1 MTMYVSSRIRNSA
14 ADTLTTNDDGFGA
27 KSYPN
32 WCRWVDTGTTGTVT
46 ADGAVSPA
54 TGGEYTNKPHAVIDL
69 SAALSHML
77 GRQMMQNQTYR
88 INYLAVEV
96 ENDDAGD
103 NNDES
108 ISITGRFRW
117 YSPSAHRID
126 AYQTYRKAWRIN
138 SGGGSEG
145 TSRLFAATDST
156 QGEYKALRVGIC
168 DDSTEQVPYQ
178 TVDPFTDISGSFPNL
193 YHIFDSYD
201 NALAQNGDE
210 MTNRLWRDGR
220 TGHPQAVSFSAYN
233 KNAGS
238 NGVGSENIGFQM
250 GGYDID
256 AMCGLLHF
264 VIDTT
269 QSDDLFSFDDE
280 YHIRITV
287 GVEGYGGEF

>member
-1 MTMYVSSRIRNSA
+1 MTMYVSSRIRNSS
-14 ADTLTTNDDGFGA
+14 ADTQTTNDDGFGE

-32 WCRWVDTGTTGTVT
+32 WCRWVDTGTTGTIT
-46 ADGAVSPA
+46 GDGAISPA
-54 TGGEYTNKPHAVIDL
+54 VGGEYTNKPHAVIDL

-77 GRQMMQNQTYR
+77 GRQMMQNQNFR
-88 INYLAVEV
+88 INYLGVHI

-108 ISITGRFRW
+108 FAATGRFRW

-138 SGGGSEG
+138 SGGGSTG
-145 TSRLFAATDST
+145 TSRLFSATDST

-168 DDSTEQVPYQ
+168 DDSTEQVPFQ
-178 TVDPFTDISGSFPNL
+178 TIDPFTDVSGTFPNL

-210 MTNRLWRDGR
+210 MTNKLWLDGR
-220 TGHPQAVSFSAYN
+220 TGHPQAIVWSSEN

-238 NGVGSENIGFQM
+238 AGAGGVNRGFERPDL
-250 GGYDID
+250 DID

-264 VIDTT
+264 VVDST
-269 QSDDLFSFDDE
+269 QSDDAFSFDDE